1 MLNKTLLSARYH
13 VVPAS
18 SLGDAGYEPVVVESV
33 YDGGPSSGTEAV
45 NVLSIDVE
53 DYFHPSELGGN
64 IKSWTTHN
72 PRVDVGVNF
81 LLEILAE
88 RQIRATFFILGWI
101 ATHHPRLVRRIADA
115 GHEIGCHSNLH
126 RLVYRLSPDE
136 FRQDTVAAVRAIEDA
151 SGATPRMYR
160 APSYSVTK
168 KSLWALQILSEC
180 GFTHDSSIY
189 PIAHDRYGIPQFPRH
204 ASYVSTPAG
213 GILEVPV
220 ATVRLGRQV
229 VPVGGGAYMR
239 LFPYRY
245 IAAGLRRVNHQENQ
259 PACLYFH
266 PWELDPDQPRLA
278 KSMISRLRTYSGLRG
293 MCAKMKR
300 LLDEFR
306 FSTLTEVFPSP
317 DILPVVE
324 AGTAR
329 ATTTR
334 TTYSRPGRIAL
345 EPVSYY
351 GADMTRTCE

>member
-1 MLNKTLLSARYH
+1 MTAEAVY
-13 VVPAS
+13 A
-18 SLGDAGYEPVVVESV
+18 GD
-33 YDGGPSSGTEAV
+33 PSRGTEAV

-64 IKSWTTHN
+64 VKNWTTHTS
-72 PRVDVGVNF
+72 RVDVGVNF

-88 RQIRATFFILGWI
+88 RQIRATFFVLGWI
-101 ATHHPRLVRRIADA
+101 ATYHPRLVRRIADA

-126 RLVYRLSPDE
+126 RLVYKLSPEE
-136 FRQDTVAAVRAIEDA
+136 FRQDTLDAVKAIEDA
-151 SGATPRMYR
+151 SGVTPRMYR
-160 APSYSVTK
+160 APSYSVTR
-168 KSLWALQILSEC
+168 KSLWALEILASC

-189 PIAHDRYGIPQFPRH
+189 PIAHDRYGIPRFPRH
-204 ASYVSTPAG
+204 ASYIDTAAG

-245 IAAGLRRVNHQENQ
+245 IAAGVRRINHQEKQ

-278 KSMISRLRTYSGLRG
+278 KNVISRLRTYSGLQG
-293 MCAKMKR
+293 MCAKMRR
-300 LLDEFR
+300 LLHEFH
-306 FSTLTEVFPSP
+306 FSTLTEVFPIPEVLPIVEVPAADSRSGRGLYPSP
-317 DILPVVE
+317 RQV
-324 AGTAR
+324 T
-329 ATTTR
+329 
-334 TTYSRPGRIAL
+334 L

-351 GADMTRTCE
+351 GADMTRTCD